1 MRTVYFFATQ
11 TRTVHSISQL
21 SQLFEEYVQ
30 QQQFQRKPVQLYEPV
45 EYILNLK
52 GKRLRPLL
60 VLMAAELFGKDVRLC
75 LPQAFAIEL
84 FHNFSLIH
92 DDIMDQAPIRR
103 GKETVHKKFNQNTA
117 ILSGDVMLVWAYE
130 YLAMNQTEKL
140 PQLLRLFN
148 QTAMEVCEG
157 QQIDL
162 LFEDTMPNIEEY
174 IEMITLKT
182 AVLLGAALQMG
193 AILAGADNQ
202 DTKHIYEF
210 GRKTGIAFQLLD
222 DILDTFGTT
231 ENFGKKIGGDIIQ
244 NKKTILLL
252 NALKMANADQRE
264 ALNTWLQT
272 RDKDEE
278 KIKAVTQLIKETGA
292 EEESRRMMQKF
303 HHEALQHLDTINTHT
318 GNKQEL
324 LKFSELLLTRVA

>member
-1 MRTVYFFATQ
+1 M
-11 TRTVHSISQL
+11 HSISQL

-30 QQQFQRKPVQLYEPV
+30 QQKFQRKPVQLYEPV
-45 EYILNLK
+45 EYILSLK

-60 VLMAAELFGKDVRLC
+60 VLMAAELFGKDVHSC

-103 GKETVHKKFNQNTA
+103 GKETVHQKYNNNTA

-140 PQLLRLFN
+140 TQLLRLFN

-162 LFEDTMPNIEEY
+162 LFEDKMPNIEEY

-182 AVLLGAALQMG
+182 AVLLGASLQMG
-193 AILAGADNQ
+193 AILAGVNDE
-202 DTKHIYEF
+202 DKKHIYEF

-231 ENFGKKIGGDIIQ
+231 ENFGKKIGGDIIH

-318 GNKQEL
+318 SNKQEL

>member
-1 MRTVYFFATQ
+1 M
-11 TRTVHSISQL
+11 HSISQL